1 MGSIGHLFGS
11 NWIIKLRDGKGR
23 GMIMGE
29 MIWGSWNSR
38 NRLAVTNVPGGDA
51 VFRTFCG
58 TGTARR

>member
-38 NRLAVTNVPGGDA
+38 NRLAARWLPPGAMSVKRG
-51 VFRTFCG
+51 V
-58 TGTARR
+58 